1 MSNLLEIPNV
11 GVDGA
16 PPIGMMP
23 VPPALTFTESGEA
36 KFADELD
43 EFEEVA
49 SLDPN
54 TMSKAS
60 MGNESRRMGVWASH

>member
-1 MSNLLEIPNV
+1 M

-16 PPIGMMP
+16 QPIGTMT

-36 KFADELD
+36 EFADEL
-43 EFEEVA
+43 EKFEEVG